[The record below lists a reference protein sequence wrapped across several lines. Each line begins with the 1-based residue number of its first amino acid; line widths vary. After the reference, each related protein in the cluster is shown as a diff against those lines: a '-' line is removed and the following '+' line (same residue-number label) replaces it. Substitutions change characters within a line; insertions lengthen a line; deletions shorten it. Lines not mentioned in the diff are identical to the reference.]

1 MKINIKNFKG
11 KISKIKVKDAVKNGK
26 NIYKNI
32 KGHEN
37 EINEVLIDIPPKKSG
52 LKKLI
57 VCMNF
62 LYAGKVNSQ
71 YKMTRGHKHNAD
83 EVYLILKGKGKVIIG
98 NKKINIK
105 RGDLITVPANK
116 YHRNINTGKEKLV
129 FLTIFGKHRQSHL
142 KSY

>member
-11 KISKIKVKDAVKNGK
+11 KTLKLKVKDAVKNGK

-37 EINEVLIDIPPKKSG
+37 EINEVMIDLPSRKTG
-52 LKKLI
+52 LKKFL
-57 VCMNF
+57 VAMNF
-62 LYAGKVNSQ
+62 LYPGKVNKEF
-71 YKMTRGHKHNAD
+71 KMTRGHKHNAD
-83 EVYLILKGKGKVIIG
+83 EVYLVLKGKGRIIIG
-98 NKKINIK
+98 NKRINIK
-105 RGDLITVPANK
+105 RGDLITIPANK
-116 YHRNINTGKEKLV
+116 YHRTVNTGRTKLV